1 MSRHPPREMKTASG
15 RSQKRILTAFD
26 YLAITGGV
34 INLLV
39 IGFIVGYWLFR

>member
-1 MSRHPPREMKTASG
+1 MTTQPK
-15 RSQKRILTAFD
+15 QKRVQPLTAFD

-39 IGFIVGYWLFR
+39 VGYIVGYWLLS

>member
-1 MSRHPPREMKTASG
+1 MTTQPE
-15 RSQKRILTAFD
+15 QKKQWSLTAFD

-39 IGFIVGYWLFR
+39 IGYIVGYWLLS